1 MGEKKRP
8 LTPVK
13 PSGMEIICFYPCP
26 FCSREVPLVSPTQP
40 AMVRCDSCGKDFP
53 IVPVD
58 ERGCA
63 LHEDHDRQRPLGRG
77 PGFPL
82 ERDTPC
88 PGCCS

>member
-1 MGEKKRP
+1 MGEKRKP

-40 AMVRCDSCGKDFP
+40 AMVRCDACGKDFP

-58 ERGCA
+58 ERGVRFFKVMTA
-63 LHEDHDRQRPLGRG
+63 NGRAAVD
-77 PGFPL
+77 PDFL
-82 ERDTPC
+82 
-88 PGCCS
+88 